1 MISKY
6 LTEMLNFP
14 TRIPDLD
21 SHGSA
26 LVDLFISSDPSI
38 YSTEPFPPLRNS
50 DHVFVSVLSYC
61 RSNSKVN
68 RTAHEY
74 SRASPKTSIFQ
85 SATKK
90 GFA

>member
-6 LTEMLNFP
+6 LIEMLNFP

-26 LVDLFISSDPSI
+26 LLDLFVSSDPSI

-50 DHVFVSVLSYC
+50 DHVFVSVLSYF
-61 RSNSKVN
+61 RSNSKVD
-68 RTAHEY
+68 RTAYEY
-74 SRASPKTSIFQ
+74 SWASPKISIFQ
-85 SATKK
+85 LATRK